1 MPCKYMKQLKGTDQ
15 MLYEVEK
22 ALLLEKIVK
31 KGDHIVIISDSPLL
45 TQAKTNFMKI
55 HQIGE

>member
-1 MPCKYMKQLKGTDQ
+1 MKPLKGTDQ
-15 MLYEVEK
+15 MLHEVEK
-22 ALLLEKIVK
+22 ALLSEKIAK
-31 KGDHIVIISDSPLL
+31 KGDHIVIISGSPLS